1 MNLLLKYLLFPL
13 LLLLTALPIQAEEDK
28 WIDGIRFRPVN
39 DSKLDMVV
47 YMPWKIEDR
56 NPLYFSNPPKTGA
69 ISSNMISTTY
79 GFEKITL
86 FPFALEL
93 PETLMTSWLFRG
105 GLFEFEFPS
114 EVKDLDPG
122 YGHQSRTNPVNS
134 DGIEYRRQTSSD
146 RTSLYNEFF
155 NTSDKAFADANS
167 DWALSADVN
176 SSRIFLGYIWGFFI
190 PIGENHRFFK
200 FGAGL
205 GVYYI
210 DLSFKLNLCSQLI
223 KTGTEGGR
231 LQTECVGKT
240 EIDSYSGKKLGI
252 ASTSSMTL
260 WERRTKDSIWRF
272 GSSTGGLALGS
283 NDKGYIRVKLK
294 NHRSLALWMNS
305 LTEEFVSYTYRF

>member
-1 MNLLLKYLLFPL
+1 MNPILKSLLFPL

-56 NPLYFSNPPKTGA
+56 ISPYFSSPPKTGA
-69 ISSNMISTTY
+69 ISSNMISTTA
-79 GFEKITL
+79 GHEKTTL

-93 PETLMTSWLFRG
+93 PETLMTSWSFRG
-105 GLFEFEFPS
+105 ALFEFEFPT
-114 EVKDLDPG
+114 EVKDLRPG
-122 YGHQSRTNPVNS
+122 FNSISEVTNYLRQ
-134 DGIEYRRQTSSD
+134 DGSD
-146 RTSLYNEFF
+146 RTSLYNDFF
-155 NTSDKAFADANS
+155 NASDKTFADANS
-167 DWALSADVN
+167 NWALSADVT
-176 SSRIFLGYIWGFFI
+176 SSRIFLGYTWGVFI
-190 PIGENHRFFK
+190 PIGEYHRFFK

-210 DLSFKLNLCSQLI
+210 DLSLKLNLCSQLI
-223 KTGTEGGR
+223 LTGTEGGR

-283 NDKGYIRVKLK
+283 DDKGYIRVKLK
-294 NHRSLALWMNS
+294 NHRSLALRLS
-305 LTEEFVSYTYRF
+305 SQTSEIISYTYRF